1 MSGFEDY
8 QEEFAKLDAEIA
20 HYVAICAL
28 PIKAP
33 ADRVDIEALLRHTP
47 ATNGQQR
54 PRETLQALLVL
65 RINLE
70 TEAIEQ
76 GHSPPEL
83 MIKPQS
89 NCG

>member
-28 PIKAP
+28 PVEAP
-33 ADRVDIEALLRHTP
+33 ADRVDIEALLRKNP
-47 ATNGQQR
+47 GKNGQQQA
-54 PRETLQALLVL
+54 RETLQALLIL

-76 GHSPPEL
+76 GHQPPEL
-83 MIKPQS
+83 IIKPHPK
-89 NCG
+89 NN

>member
-28 PIKAP
+28 PVKAP
-33 ADRVDIEALLRHTP
+33 ADRADIEILLRRIP

-54 PRETLQALLVL
+54 PRETLQALLIL

-76 GHSPPEL
+76 GHEPPEL
-83 MIKPQS
+83 RIKPLL
-89 NCG
+89 NGG